1 MNKYFL
7 LLISLLFISCTFMD
21 KDKGNITINNTSA
34 YPVSD
39 VSIHYKNAGRVDIIG
54 DLPAH
59 SSYTYAI
66 KYTDAED
73 SIDIHYVDHSN
84 KAQAENVVAYAAKY
98 DKANYTFN
106 IQ

>member
-7 LLISLLFISCTFMD
+7 LLISLLFISCTFIE

-39 VSIHYKNAGRVDIIG
+39 VRIHYKNAGRVDVIG
-54 DLPAH
+54 DLPAQ

-73 SIDIHYVDHSN
+73 SIYIHYIDHSN
-84 KAQAENVVAYAAKY
+84 KAHTESVVPYAAKY
-98 DKANYTFN
+98 DKANYTFD